1 MFNAPPTSIATAI
14 PSLARASE
22 YANAIIGAGNQTAE
36 IRMAPGLYDPASVWQ
51 CNVRFVAYN
60 SALTTPLWASN
71 SVGAGST
78 PNNYFDG
85 SGWDDFS
92 ADVNFGVYRLVLRDS
107 LSAGNT
113 LSFVTQPRAMIF
125 DRSVDFIG
133 GFHCLGLAET
143 IKAVGNGLL
152 PRELFLGG
160 VSPMPDLASFT
171 ATLSTNVD
179 TLLSAIRTTNGRT
192 APYGSS
198 TAGSFIVVRSEASD
212 NVRLRDLVI
221 GPGLPSRKTI
231 LGGSRDPLI
240 VVQGLAAPQLL
251 NFYIRGKTRITSAGM
266 GVTGDLPQA
275 NASHYGTAA
284 VTTPW
289 AWEQTYHTLL
299 GVSPS
304 LGQPISLILGGSV
317 RYNTNPAIAGAST
330 YYQDESGKLLPNHIH
345 LLDNAGAVPADNDT
359 GPFFDQFIHAP
370 QGLFVV
376 QAWPSALE
384 GDGVPILPRL
394 QGFVGKFGSNAYNT
408 TKTRGVIGG
417 NSGVGNIDSPE
428 EGFTFSLLAL
438 PVANGGLSIFQ
449 RAGVA
454 VGSTNLSARP
464 TYNDQ
469 SQAFGTGFPT
479 GANPVITTDTSG
491 GAALNVGLRS
501 FRKGISAEFAIT
513 IVPSN
518 AIL

>member
-1 MFNAPPTSIATAI
+1 
-14 PSLARASE
+14 
-22 YANAIIGAGNQTAE
+22 
-36 IRMAPGLYDPASVWQ
+36 
-51 CNVRFVAYN
+51 
-60 SALTTPLWASN
+60 
-71 SVGAGST
+71 
-78 PNNYFDG
+78 
-85 SGWDDFS
+85 
-92 ADVNFGVYRLVLRDS
+92 
-107 LSAGNT
+107 
-113 LSFVTQPRAMIF
+113 
-125 DRSVDFIG
+125 
-133 GFHCLGLAET
+133 
-143 IKAVGNGLL
+143 
-152 PRELFLGG
+152 
-160 VSPMPDLASFT
+160 
-171 ATLSTNVD
+171 
-179 TLLSAIRTTNGRT
+179 
-192 APYGSS
+192 
-198 TAGSFIVVRSEASD
+198 
-212 NVRLRDLVI
+212 
-221 GPGLPSRKTI
+221 
-231 LGGSRDPLI
+231 
-240 VVQGLAAPQLL
+240 
-251 NFYIRGKTRITSAGM
+251 M
-266 GVTGDLPQA
+266 GVTSDLPQA

-299 GVSPS
+299 GVNPS
-304 LGQPISLILGGSV
+304 LGQPISLTLGAFV
-317 RYNTNPAIAGAST
+317 RYDTNPAAVNAST

-345 LLDNAGAVPADNDT
+345 LLDNAGAVPANDDT

-370 QGLFVV
+370 QGLFVT
-376 QAWPSALE
+376 QAWSTIVESEAAT
-384 GDGVPILPRL
+384 ILPRL

-438 PVANGGLSIFQ
+438 PVANDGLSIFQ

-479 GANPVITTDTSG
+479 GGNPVITTDTSG

-501 FRKGISAEFAIT
+501 FRKGISAELATT

>member
-1 MFNAPPTSIATAI
+1 
-14 PSLARASE
+14 
-22 YANAIIGAGNQTAE
+22 
-36 IRMAPGLYDPASVWQ
+36 
-51 CNVRFVAYN
+51 
-60 SALTTPLWASN
+60 
-71 SVGAGST
+71 
-78 PNNYFDG
+78 
-85 SGWDDFS
+85 
-92 ADVNFGVYRLVLRDS
+92 
-107 LSAGNT
+107 
-113 LSFVTQPRAMIF
+113 
-125 DRSVDFIG
+125 
-133 GFHCLGLAET
+133 
-143 IKAVGNGLL
+143 
-152 PRELFLGG
+152 
-160 VSPMPDLASFT
+160 MPDLTSFT

-192 APYGSS
+192 ASYESW
-198 TAGSFIVVRSEASD
+198 TTGSFIVVRSGASD

-221 GPGLPSRKTI
+221 GPGLPSRKTV
-231 LGGSRDPLI
+231 LGGNRPPLI
-240 VVQGLAAPQLL
+240 AVQGLAAPQLFNL
-251 NFYIRGKTRITSAGM
+251 YIRGKTRITSAGI
-266 GVTGDLPQA
+266 GVTNNLPQTGS
-275 NASHYGTAA
+275 SHYGTAA

-299 GVSPS
+299 GVNPS
-304 LGQPISLILGGSV
+304 LGQPISLALGGALI
-317 RYNTNPAIAGAST
+317 RYNTNPAVGGSFT

-345 LLDNAGAVPADNDT
+345 LLANDGTTPANNDT

-370 QGLFVV
+370 QGLFVT
-376 QAWPSALE
+376 QAWSAVGE

-417 NSGVGNIDSPE
+417 NSGIGNIDSPE

-454 VGSTNLSARP
+454 VGSTSLSARP

-501 FRKGISAEFAIT
+501 FRKGISAEFATT